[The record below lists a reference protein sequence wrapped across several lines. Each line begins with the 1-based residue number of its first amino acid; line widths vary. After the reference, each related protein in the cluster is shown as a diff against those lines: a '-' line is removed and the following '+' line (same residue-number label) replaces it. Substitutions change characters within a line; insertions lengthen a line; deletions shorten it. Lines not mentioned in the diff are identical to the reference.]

1 MKKKLFILLVFF
13 IVIIT
18 VIIFWKIVISP
29 QYSLKQLKKA
39 IANDN
44 LVAFNKYVDLDR
56 TIEQA
61 IDQIWQYF
69 SNPVSENGKSRWVNV
84 RNEIGYSLL
93 SMAKPNLK
101 EIIKK
106 EVYNHI
112 ISEKLSEDKSEE
124 DNNLSNLLM
133 KKVQE
138 RINPEDWEYQS
149 INYVSMSGDFAFL
162 GLTYYDQSRDTNF
175 IVEVKMRNMKGYWQ
189 IIEIINIPN
198 CSTCFIIP
206 KSNKVQYHKLIIL
219 GL

>member
-1 MKKKLFILLVFF
+1 MKKKLIILLVF
-13 IVIIT
+13 IAVIIT
-18 VIIFWKIVISP
+18 VIISWKLMISP

-44 LVAFNKYVDLDR
+44 LVAFDKYVDLDR
-56 TIEQA
+56 TIDQA
-61 IDQIWQYF
+61 LEQIWQYF
-69 SNPVSENGKSRWVNV
+69 SSPVAENGKDRWVNL
-84 RNEIGYSLL
+84 RNEIGYGLL

-106 EVYNHI
+106 EVYNYI
-112 ISEKLSEDKSEE
+112 ISEKLFEDKSEE
-124 DNNLSNLLM
+124 DNSLFNFLM

-175 IVEVKMRNMKGYWQ
+175 IVEVKMRNMRGYWQ
-189 IIEIINIPN
+189 IIEITNIAQLLN
-198 CSTCFIIP
+198 LFYNTDIP
-206 KSNKVQYHKLIIL
+206 
-219 GL
+219 

>member
-1 MKKKLFILLVFF
+1 MKKKLIILLVF
-13 IVIIT
+13 IAVIIT
-18 VIIFWKIVISP
+18 VIISWKLMISP

-44 LVAFNKYVDLDR
+44 IVAFDKYVDLDR
-56 TIEQA
+56 TIDHALE
-61 IDQIWQYF
+61 QIWQYF
-69 SNPVSENGKSRWVNV
+69 SNPVSENGKSRWVDV

-112 ISEKLSEDKSEE
+112 ISEELSEDKSEE

-189 IIEIINIPN
+189 IIEITNIAQLLN
-198 CSTCFIIP
+198 IFYNTAIP
-206 KSNKVQYHKLIIL
+206 
-219 GL
+219 

>member
-1 MKKKLFILLVFF
+1 MKKKLFILLIFI

-18 VIIFWKIVISP
+18 VIISWKLMISP

-44 LVAFNKYVDLDR
+44 LVAFDKYVDLDR
-56 TIEQA
+56 TIDQA

-112 ISEKLSEDKSEE
+112 ISEELSEDKSEE

-133 KKVQE
+133 RMVRE
-138 RINPEDWEYQS
+138 RINPKDWEYQS
-149 INYVSMSGDFAFL
+149 INYATTSGDIAFL
-162 GLTYYDQSRDTNF
+162 GLTYYDQSRDANF

-189 IIEIINIPN
+189 IVEITNIAQLLN
-198 CSTCFIIP
+198 MFYNTAIP
-206 KSNKVQYHKLIIL
+206 
-219 GL
+219 

>member
-1 MKKKLFILLVFF
+1 MKKKLFILLIF
-13 IVIIT
+13 IFIIIT
-18 VIIFWKIVISP
+18 VIISWKLMISP

-44 LVAFNKYVDLDR
+44 LVAFDKYVDLDR
-56 TIEQA
+56 TIDQA

-112 ISEKLSEDKSEE
+112 ISEELSEDKSEE

-133 KKVQE
+133 RMVRE
-138 RINPEDWEYQS
+138 RINPKDWEYQS
-149 INYVSMSGDFAFL
+149 INYATISGDIAFL
-162 GLTYYDQSRDTNF
+162 GLTYYDQSRDANF

-189 IIEIINIPN
+189 IVEITNIAQLLN
-198 CSTCFIIP
+198 IFYNTAIP
-206 KSNKVQYHKLIIL
+206 
-219 GL
+219 